1 MRKQLYRWLL
11 SIYHRGIGTL
21 CFLTGLRWCGISL
34 LCILR
39 WWGFEEVVVWCSLC
53 TVFRVLHCI
62 THKRHLNLSLI
73 FGLIFTFCLQV
84 PTAIALRLLVSGSVM
99 CFSGAVEVLYYVI
112 ILAIIVIIRTF

>member
-1 MRKQLYRWLL
+1 M
-11 SIYHRGIGTL
+11 I
-21 CFLTGLRWCGISL
+21 
-34 LCILR
+34 
-39 WWGFEEVVVWCSLC
+39 WCSVC

-62 THKRHLNLSLI
+62 THKRHLYLSLI
-73 FGLIFTFCLQV
+73 FGVIFTFFLQV